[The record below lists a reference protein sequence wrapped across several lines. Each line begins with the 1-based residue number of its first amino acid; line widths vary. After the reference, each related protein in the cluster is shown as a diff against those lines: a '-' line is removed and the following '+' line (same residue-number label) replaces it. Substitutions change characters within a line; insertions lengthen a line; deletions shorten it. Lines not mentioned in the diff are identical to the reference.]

1 MAATIDFANLG
12 TLSPEDYAEQQALSK
27 KQRLAQALLTQG
39 MGQGAQGQMI
49 SGHYVAPSWTQSLNQ
64 LAQAAAGKYLEKT
77 GDEEAQEYAQR
88 LRKRDQEE
96 MATGLEL
103 WRGREGQAANP
114 QAAADYFMN
123 ARGKN
128 AQALGAKLM
137 EREFQEPKWKETTLE
152 LPDGTKVQGQYN
164 SAAGA
169 NAMATFIPFA
179 KSGNVEVAKALHSG
193 VAMPQI
199 NGSGGTY
206 GGGYGAGTMQPNP
219 LNPVPMNAP
228 AGNQNSFVNQAQQLG
243 LPVISGVRDP
253 AKQMSLVASQAPDG
267 TFLTKEGRP
276 VAVNSQHFHGN
287 AIDLDPSKPVSD
299 AQRAWLNQYTV
310 QGKGKDNNH
319 YELKPE
325 FRGQNAPAGMP
336 QAPAVADK
344 YKLAMPET
352 PFESPQARQDWIKKA
367 QEPLSGEALNSVTG
381 AMGTIRAADNY
392 ITKLEKYDRKDMMA
406 NPNVRAEV
414 LAATK
419 NYLMFQKDAYKLG
432 VLNKEDIPQIEAVV
446 RDPTNVDSILVAK
459 PALIKLAKFNQA
471 FQRDNVI
478 DTYQMGQKEIPS
490 YVKNKLMAIDREEE
504 KWAKAVESSQK
515 DNPNTSAL
523 KTQGQKPEPKAQDV
537 SSIKSWLTAN
547 KMPYEPEKYSYGIE
561 NGQYYREKRK

>member
-1 MAATIDFANLG
+1 MATTIDWANLG

-27 KQRLAQALLTQG
+27 KQRLAQQLMSSSLQ
-39 MGQGAQGQMI
+39 QRPQGQMV
-49 SGHYVAPSWTQSLNQ
+49 SGHYVAPSFFEGLNQ
-64 LAQAAAGKYLEKT
+64 VAQAAAGKYLEKT
-77 GDEEAQEYAQR
+77 GDEEAMEYAKR
-88 LRKRDQEE
+88 LRDRDQEE
-96 MATGLEL
+96 IKTGLEL
-103 WRGREGQAANP
+103 WRGREGQAPNP
-114 QAAADYFMN
+114 QAAADYFFS
-123 ARGKN
+123 AKGKQ
-128 AQALGAKLM
+128 AQALGQKLI
-137 EREFQEPKWKETTLE
+137 EQQFKEPEWKETTLE
-152 LPDGTKVQGQYN
+152 LPNGTKVQGQYN
-164 SAAGA
+164 K
-169 NAMATFIPFA
+169 NASNPMSTFIPFA
-179 KSGNVEVAKALHSG
+179 SSGNVEVAKALHSG
-193 VAMPQI
+193 VSMPNI
-199 NGSGGTY
+199 AGSGGTY
-206 GGGYGAGTMQPNP
+206 GVGTMQANP

-228 AGNQNSFVNQAQQLG
+228 AGNPNNFVNQAQQLG

-287 AIDLDPSKPVSD
+287 AIDLDPNKPITQ
-299 AQRAWLNQYTV
+299 AQQAWLSQYTV
-310 QGKGKDNNH
+310 QGKGKDSNH

-325 FRGQNAPAGMP
+325 FRGQNVGNMP
-336 QAPAVADK
+336 QAPAMADK
-344 YKLAMPET
+344 YKLALPET

-367 QEPLSGEALNSVTG
+367 QEPLSGEALNAVTG

-392 ITKLEKYDRKDMMA
+392 INKLEKYDRKDMMA

-446 RDPTNVDSILVAK
+446 RDPTNVDNILVAK

-478 DTYQMGQKEIPS
+478 DTYQMGQKEIPA

-504 KWAKAVESSQK
+504 KWAKAVESTTK
-515 DNPNTSAL
+515 ENPNTLAMKS
-523 KTQGQKPEPKAQDV
+523 QGQTPAPKAQDI
-537 SSIKSWLTAN
+537 SMIKQALGPNYNPN
-547 KMPYEPEKYSYGIE
+547 K
-561 NGQYYREKRK
+561 QYKIVGNKILEADR